1 MKIPRL
7 SMVTLGVADLGRAT
21 AFYET
26 VLDTPPNTSYDGV
39 TFIEL
44 PGTWLALYPLKDLAQ
59 DIAPD
64 LTVSRGGFGGITL
77 AHNARSRDEV
87 RAIMERVGSAGGRI
101 VKPPQNTG
109 WGGFSGYFADP
120 DGTYWEVAWG
130 PMFAFTASGALRFK
144 DDTAPS

>member
-39 TFIEL
+39 TFMEL

-87 RAIMERVGSAGGRI
+87 RAIMARVQAAGGRI
-101 VKPPQNTG
+101 VKPPQETG

-120 DGTYWEVAWG
+120 DGIYWEVAWG
-130 PMFAFTASGALRFK
+130 PMFDFK
-144 DDTAPS
+144 ENGEMKFIEKV

>member
-1 MKIPRL
+1 
-7 SMVTLGVADLGRAT
+7 MVTLGVADLGRAT

>member
-21 AFYET
+21 AFYES
-26 VLDTPPNTSYDGV
+26 VLATPPTTSYDGV

-44 PGTWLALYPLKDLAQ
+44 PGTWLALYPLALLAQ
-59 DIAPD
+59 DSASD
-64 LTVSRGGFGGITL
+64 LPVNAGGFGGITL
-77 AHNARSRDEV
+77 AHNARDPDEV
-87 RAIMERVGSAGGRI
+87 RAIMDRAQAAGGRI
-101 VKPPQNTG
+101 VKPPQETG

-130 PMFAFTASGALRFK
+130 PMFAFTDTGALRFK
-144 DDTAPS
+144 DNTVPI